1 MAAQLGHALGRS
13 EVWMTRL
20 GRAIGPGQLTKRGEH
35 WVLDYR
41 AGDGRRVREVLS
53 TDKRVAERIRAKRI
67 SQRDLEMSGLG
78 AIEGQSR
85 PLEELRDAFMAD
97 LATRA
102 SRRYIA
108 YARQRID
115 DVLRGT
121 HAKRVCDARPYEL
134 IQLRARMLTAGLSP
148 TPANHKIDTLRSMLS
163 WAVKV
168 GLIAENPLAHI
179 PRLPQP
185 ERTRVHRRRAM
196 SEDEITRFLD
206 AARADDREA
215 LERRSHPGKRRGR
228 PGEPHWPLR
237 RLGIRIPQAPMWR
250 AFLECGC
257 RYGELTRA
265 MWADLDLD
273 RRTLFLRSEHTKSGR
288 SRQIPL
294 LDGLVAELRELREI
308 EAQALRR
315 PVMPSDPVF
324 MSPEAC
330 AWPIATRTAMRIFDR
345 VLEAAGI
352 DRLDHQG
359 RKLDI
364 HALRHSAAS
373 RLLRAG
379 VPLQKVQHILGH
391 ADARM
396 TSRIYAHLSVEDLR
410 DAVEAIPQGERA
422 GASRRDAG

>member
-1 MAAQLGHALGRS
+1 
-13 EVWMTRL
+13 
-20 GRAIGPGQLTKRGEH
+20 
-35 WVLDYR
+35 
-41 AGDGRRVREVLS
+41 
-53 TDKRVAERIRAKRI
+53 
-67 SQRDLEMSGLG
+67 
-78 AIEGQSR
+78 
-85 PLEELRDAFMAD
+85 
-97 LATRA
+97 
-102 SRRYIA
+102 
-108 YARQRID
+108 
-115 DVLRGT
+115 
-121 HAKRVCDARPYEL
+121 
-134 IQLRARMLTAGLSP
+134 MLTAGLSP
-148 TPANHKIDTLRSMLS
+148 TTANHKIDTVRSMLG

-185 ERTRVHRRRAM
+185 ERTRVHKRRAM
-196 SEDEITRFLD
+196 TEDEITRFLE
-206 AARADDREA
+206 AAREDDRTS

-265 MWADLDLD
+265 MWADVDLD

-288 SRQIPL
+288 SRQIPM

-315 PVMPSDPVF
+315 PVMPSDRIF

-364 HALRHSAAS
+364 HALRHTAAS
-373 RLLRAG
+373 RLLRRG
-379 VPLQKVQHILGH
+379 VPLQKVQHLLGH

-396 TSRIYAHLSVEDLR
+396 TSRIYAHLGVEDLR
-410 DAVEAIPQGERA
+410 DAVEAIPQGQAVA
-422 GASRRDAG
+422 GARRDAG